1 MKYPWKP
8 VPHSHFGHQRCQVG
22 TQADALRLTGQY
34 FDGCPN
40 WQRTVELVRQAL
52 SAAGEPESALTLQA
66 VQIAEE
72 ADRVGFRGSPT
83 VLVEGTDPFAEPTAP
98 VGLSCRVFPTPDGI
112 VGAPTLEQL
121 TAALRAGQRQT

>member
-1 MKYPWKP
+1 MK
-8 VPHSHFGHQRCQVG
+8 VTV
-22 TQADALRLTGQY
+22 QY

-66 VQIAEE
+66 VQTAEE

-98 VGLSCRVFPTPDGI
+98 VGLSCRVFLTPDGL